1 MTTPGGPAKG
11 IGGGGGTLICMLTCA
26 DDRTGKTTSPASR
39 MVPNMNFLIL
49 RPPFALRN
57 GIGKRSR
64 ACLKVDWWRL
74 HGKHPAPIPNN
85 LFSFRNLHHVLMPSE
100 IAA

>member
-1 MTTPGGPAKG
+1 
-11 IGGGGGTLICMLTCA
+11 LICMLTCA